1 MTVLYFV
8 RHGQTWANEQGIK
21 QGMLND
27 DRTKLTVQ
35 GQLQMQ
41 RLQQSLTM
49 VGVDRIICSPLQ
61 RARESAAILN
71 QTRQVPLLVDDKLAE
86 LSYGTGDGL
95 ETRQLLHQHPA
106 CFDPHTQDIRVV
118 PAPTL
123 RYKSEQIE
131 TFLTEVTQKYPDES
145 LLIVTHGWT
154 IKMVLCMAL
163 SGGEAQGIMD
173 PDNASVTKITTDGQ
187 SETYYL
193 DYYNRCVQAKF

>member
-41 RLQQSLTM
+41 RLQQSLKM

-95 ETRQLLHQHPA
+95 GTRQLLHQHPA

-163 SGGEAQGIMD
+163 SGDGAQGIMD
-173 PDNASVTKITTDGQ
+173 PDNASVTKITTDSQ

>member
-41 RLQQSLTM
+41 RLQQSLKM

-95 ETRQLLHQHPA
+95 GTRQLLHQHPA

-163 SGGEAQGIMD
+163 SGDGAQGIMD
-173 PDNASVTKITTDGQ
+173 PDNASVTKITTYSQ